1 MIQQLD
7 AGKDVKDIDIKLH
20 LTTLKPLHAQWMVD
34 FYNHMTT
41 PKGVDVIM
49 SGWKKAGILAAIE
62 KGALTISGSL
72 DPFNDLD
79 PRVDF
84 VSVDAN
90 MESLCIVENAVLEA
104 NCNRRNGVAMNEE
117 NEDEVDDEEW
127 YLRDEPRNAFDLYDD
142 EEDDDDENNDSVDST
157 NENDS

>member
-1 MIQQLD
+1 
-7 AGKDVKDIDIKLH
+7 
-20 LTTLKPLHAQWMVD
+20 
-34 FYNHMTT
+34 
-41 PKGVDVIM
+41 M

-142 EEDDDDENNDSVDST
+142 EEDDDHENNDSVDST